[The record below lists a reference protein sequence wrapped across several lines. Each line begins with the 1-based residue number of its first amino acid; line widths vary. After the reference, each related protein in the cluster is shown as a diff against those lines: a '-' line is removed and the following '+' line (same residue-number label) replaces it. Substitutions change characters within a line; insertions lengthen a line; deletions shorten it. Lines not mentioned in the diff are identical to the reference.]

1 VVGQETGYELHE
13 AMKQPMGRRWTSN
26 TPRRPLPRGSSPL
39 RRILIRWAL
48 HLYGLSRLAG
58 SEPERCGSAALDGQL
73 GSGHGVNWD

>member
-13 AMKQPMGRRWTSN
+13 AMKQPMGLRWTSN

-39 RRILIRWAL
+39 RRN
-48 HLYGLSRLAG
+48 LSRLAV